1 MTLKILVL
9 GIAKAGKTSWL
20 LTLDNK
26 TEQIAGVKPTQGVA
40 YNQVPYAGFSL
51 ALWDVAGQEV
61 YQKKFFIEHDRNFA
75 GVNAIIFVYS
85 IEEEESYK
93 DAYALVKNLA
103 DIIEKMKLNVPVTFC
118 LHKFDPYR
126 REMANF
132 QKNEKDI
139 QNKIGKIM
147 GQIPY
152 QVFVT
157 SIYDRASIVR
167 AFASTIQKCVP
178 EYDLIQARLKELAK
192 EFNSPMVLILDENSN
207 IVGEWHD
214 TRNSQKGLQ
223 IFTENAL
230 GFSHIMSR
238 RSYPAFVL
246 LNLDQTWEI
255 ATMPFPVGDKVYVAF
270 VQLVSKAV
278 AEGSPIQ
285 AQFLG
290 KRDEFGKLLDLF
302 RVDGCE
308 LK

>member
-1 MTLKILVL
+1 MKILIL

-40 YNQVPYAGFSL
+40 YNQVPWAGFSM

-75 GVNAIIFVYS
+75 GVNAIIFIFS
-85 IEEEESYK
+85 MEEEENYK

-103 DIIEKMKLNVPVTFC
+103 DIIEKMKMNIPITFC
-118 LHKFDPYR
+118 LHKYDPYR
-126 REMANF
+126 REMATF

-139 QNKIGKIM
+139 RNKIAKIM

-178 EYDLIQARLKELAK
+178 QFDLIQARLKELTQQ
-192 EFNSPMVLILDENSN
+192 FNSPMVLILDENSN

-214 TRNSQKGLQ
+214 ARNTQVELQ
-223 IFTENAL
+223 LFTENAL
-230 GFSHIMSR
+230 GFSHIISR
-238 RSYPAFVL
+238 RIYPEFVL
-246 LNLDQTWEI
+246 LEMDQTWEI
-255 ATMPFPVGDKVYVAF
+255 AAVPFPVGDKVYVAL
-270 VQLVSKAV
+270 VQVVRKAIG
-278 AEGSPIQ
+278 EGSPIQ
-285 AQFLG
+285 SQLLA
-290 KRDEFGKLLDLF
+290 KREEFGKMLDLF
-302 RVDGCE
+302 RVEGCA